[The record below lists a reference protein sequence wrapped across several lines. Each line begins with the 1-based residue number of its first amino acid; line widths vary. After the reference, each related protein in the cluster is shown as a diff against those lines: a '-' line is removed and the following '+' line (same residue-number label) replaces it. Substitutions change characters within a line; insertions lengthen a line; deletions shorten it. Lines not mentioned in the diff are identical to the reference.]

1 MFFIMTEPG
10 VDLST
15 VVRELGGRILNSC
28 WVVPWNGTADALAIK
43 LRRAIRARVVV
54 CRMDDWS
61 YR

>member
-1 MFFIMTEPG
+1 MFFIMTEPW
-10 VDLST
+10 VDLSI

-28 WVVPWNGTADALAIK
+28 WVVRWNGTADALAIR
-43 LRRAIRARVVV
+43 LRRAIRAHVVV